1 MQDTGAQ
8 APAEVLDEDDA
19 RLAHLGY
26 RPQLNRVLG
35 LFANFSVAFTYLS
48 PMVGIFSLFVLGLGS
63 GGPAYIWLTWIPV
76 AGMLLVALIFG
87 ELASHYPVAG
97 ALYQYSKYTVGRR
110 FGWFVGW
117 FYGIALLVT
126 VASVDTGAVTYV
138 VALGR
143 DLFGWNFNPASHM
156 VILIVTL
163 SLLAVQTTLNTIG
176 AKIMGRVA
184 QLGVYVEILGTLGV
198 AVVLGIHGFHHG
210 LGFLT
215 STQNVQHASANP
227 LGLNFGGSWLGAAL
241 VAVLAPVY
249 IFYGFE
255 SAGDI
260 SEETR
265 NAGRQVP
272 RAMRFSLLGGG
283 IASFVLTAALL
294 LAMPAGAGTVADT
307 VNRGGIPYIISGL
320 PSWLQEAMLALIV
333 VAFFSCGSAVQG
345 AGSRLAFSYA
355 RDGALPGSKWISEV
369 SQRFKTP
376 ANALFGGAL
385 VTVVFIALAFA
396 SPTHDVKLWFI
407 TYPAHTNV
415 LVSLVSF
422 GVSGIYLSFLLT
434 VIGSMI
440 ARARGWVPAGQFKLG
455 RWAWPVSVVGA
466 VYLALMLVN
475 VVLPSGLTSGRAY
488 FNLDW
493 ITLLVMAVVT
503 VAGIVVY
510 FAAHG
515 GREIG
520 AHMVDTDAPGHLP
533 PPAPGPAA
541 EEAGAEGSAPAEGTA
556 TLEDA
561 GTVANARGGGSRRP
575 EAG

>member
-1 MQDTGAQ
+1 MQDTGTQ
-8 APAEVLDEDDA
+8 VPAALDEDDA
-19 RLAHLGY
+19 RLESLGY

-48 PMVGIFSLFVLGLGS
+48 PMVGIFSLFVLGLGT

-76 AGMLLVALIFG
+76 AGMLLVALVFG

-97 ALYQYSKYTVGRR
+97 ALYQYSKYTVGRK

-126 VASVDTGAVTYV
+126 VASVDAGVVQYVT
-138 VALGR
+138 ALAR
-143 DLFGWNFNPASHM
+143 AWFGWKLSPTSHTT
-156 VILIVTL
+156 ILIVTL
-163 SLLAVQTTLNTIG
+163 VLLAIQTALNTIG
-176 AKIMGRVA
+176 ARAMGRVA
-184 QLGVYVEILGTLGV
+184 QFGVYVEILGTFGI

-210 LGFLT
+210 LGFLS
-215 STQNVQHASANP
+215 STQNVQHAATNP
-227 LGLNFGGSWLGAAL
+227 LGLNFSGSWIGAAL
-241 VAVLAPVY
+241 IAVLAPVY

-272 RAMRFSLLGGG
+272 RAMRLALIWGG
-283 IASFVLTAALL
+283 IASFVLTGALL
-294 LAMPAGAGTVADT
+294 LAMPAGPGAALRTVSG
-307 VNRGGIPYIISGL
+307 GGIPFILSQLPSGL
-320 PSWLQEAMLALIV
+320 QDALLVLIIF
-333 VAFFSCGSAVQG
+333 AFFSCGTSVQG

-355 RDGALPGSKWISEV
+355 RDGALPGSTWISAV
-369 SQRFKTP
+369 SPRFKTP

-385 VTVVFIALAFA
+385 ITVVFIGLEFA
-396 SPTHDVKLWFI
+396 SPTHNVKIWFI
-407 TYPAHTNV
+407 TYPANTNV

-440 ARARGWVPAGQFKLG
+440 ARARGWVPAGVFRLG
-455 RWAWPVSVVGA
+455 RWAWPVSVVA
-466 VYLALMLVN
+466 VVYLGLMLVN
-475 VVLPSGLTSGRAY
+475 VVLPSGLSSGRAY

-493 ITLLVMAVVT
+493 VTLLVMAVIA
-503 VAGIVVY
+503 VAGVIVF
-510 FAAHG
+510 FAAHR

-520 AHMVDTDAPGHLP
+520 EHMIETG
-533 PPAPGPAA
+533 APGPAEAPRPAGAPA
-541 EEAGAEGSAPAEGTA
+541 EAGVPGEAGAAA
-556 TLEDA
+556 
-561 GTVANARGGGSRRP
+561 
-575 EAG
+575 EAGATQDGGTSPDAHRPQAP